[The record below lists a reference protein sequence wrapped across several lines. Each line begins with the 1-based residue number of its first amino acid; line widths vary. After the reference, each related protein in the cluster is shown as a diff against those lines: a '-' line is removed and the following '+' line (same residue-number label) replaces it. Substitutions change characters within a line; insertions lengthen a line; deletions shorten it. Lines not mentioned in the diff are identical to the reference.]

1 VVRNFNGT
9 ALGAMTLALA
19 SIPQV
24 ASAQS
29 TSQAAGADQ
38 ATAAATTTKD
48 GTQLGEIVVTAEKRP
63 SIAQKTAIAMTVVNA
78 ETIQKNGVGNLKD
91 LTSILPGVSFS
102 QQNASIVIGIRGVAS
117 RDTNNPAVSLSYDGF
132 YTQAADGLNLSMFDV
147 ERVEVLRGP
156 QGTLL
161 GRNAT
166 AGAVNVITAK
176 PTKEFG
182 ASLSGEVGNYDAYN
196 TNGMLNLPVT
206 DDIQI
211 RAAFQTR
218 DHGGYR
224 DNPVGRDGDDEHSKA
239 GRLSVAFQ
247 PTERWKATITG
258 EIAHVNDVG
267 PVVQAVPLV
276 YNSDG
281 TLSLSK
287 PSIPGDGKTF
297 DVTDGGF
304 EHADMRAVRWDTSYD
319 LGFASLTYLGGYR
332 YLHYHRLN
340 TLGGAYGTDRQNLS
354 YNANEH
360 IATWNHEI
368 RLATSSTGR
377 LFWQIGAN
385 TFNEANQNYTTFQN
399 YPGSAT
405 LRSTPDNIFIYNY
418 PHDSTKSWA
427 VFGQGS
433 YKLTSNLKAEFG
445 ARFTK
450 DDRQPDG
457 YAQTANFGQYLTTG
471 ALNYTTASV
480 AATYKS
486 QKVTYHGALDWQFT
500 PRNLAYVKYDTGYKA
515 GGINNAV
522 PYGPETITAYEVGS
536 KNRFFDNKLEINAD
550 AFYYDYKNQQVTQLL
565 PGSPTSQIV
574 NAGKSQYYGVELEG
588 IALLSHRD
596 RLDGYVSYIHAEY
609 KDFSVANGA
618 SNLQLAGNRPPQ
630 APRFTF
636 NAGYQHDFDL
646 FGGTL
651 TPRFQTHYETKSY
664 FTIYNYGADSQ
675 GAYHKSDIIVTYK
688 PSSGRWSLEGYVRN
702 LEDKLILSFSQ
713 NPASTT
719 YAAYRYQYLAPRT
732 FGGKLTI
739 NW

>member
-1 VVRNFNGT
+1 VANYFNGT
-9 ALGAMTLALA
+9 AMGAVALA
-19 SIPQV
+19 ITILPQT

-29 TSQAAGADQ
+29 PVKAAAADQ
-38 ATAAATTTKD
+38 ATEEAPQD
-48 GTQLGEIVVTAEKRP
+48 GLAEIVVTAEKRP
-63 SIAQKTAIAMTVVNA
+63 SVAQKTAIAMSVVTA

-102 QQNASIVIGIRGVAS
+102 QTNSSIVIGIRGVAS

-132 YTQAADGLNLSMFDV
+132 STQAADGLNLSMFDI

-176 PTKEFG
+176 PTKDLG
-182 ASLSGEVGNYDAYN
+182 ASLSGEFGNYLTYN
-196 TNGMLNLPVT
+196 TTGMVNLPVT
-206 DDIQI
+206 DDIQV
-211 RAAFQTR
+211 RASFQTR
-218 DHGGYR
+218 DHDGYR
-224 DNPVGRDGDDEHSKA
+224 NNPVGRDGDDEHSQA

-247 PTERWKATITG
+247 PTSRWSAMITG
-258 EIAHVNDVG
+258 EIAHINDVG

-276 YNSDG
+276 YNADHV
-281 TLSLSK
+281 LSLSK

-297 DVTDGGF
+297 SATDGGF
-304 EHADMRAVRWDTSYD
+304 EHADMRALRWNTSYD
-319 LGFASLTYLGGYR
+319 LGFASITYLGGYR
-332 YLHYHRLN
+332 YLDYHRLN
-340 TLGGAYGTDRQNLS
+340 TLGGAYGTDRQSLS
-354 YNANEH
+354 YNAHEH

-368 RLATSSTGR
+368 RLAAKSAGPF
-377 LFWQIGAN
+377 FWQIGAN
-385 TFNEANQNYTTFQN
+385 TFNEANRNYTTFQN
-399 YPGSAT
+399 YAGNQT
-405 LRSTPDNIFIYNY
+405 LRGTPDNIYIYNY

-433 YKLTSNLKAEFG
+433 YQLTSTLKAEVG

-450 DDRQPDG
+450 DLRQPDG
-457 YAQTANFGQYLTTG
+457 YAQTASLAQYLATG

-480 AATYKS
+480 AASYRS
-486 QKVTYHGALDWQFT
+486 QKTTYHGALDWQFT

-522 PYGPETITAYEVGS
+522 PYGPETITAYEIGS
-536 KNRFFDNKLEINAD
+536 KNRFFGNKLEVNVD
-550 AFYYDYKNQQVTQLL
+550 AFYYDYANQQVTQLL

-588 IALLSHRD
+588 IVLLSHRD

-609 KDFSVANGA
+609 KDFAVANGA
-618 SNLQLAGNRPPQ
+618 TNLQLSGNRPPQ
-630 APRFTF
+630 APRFTL

-646 FGGTL
+646 FGGSL

-675 GAYHKSDIIVTYK
+675 DAYHKSDIIVSYK
-688 PSSGRWSLEGYVRN
+688 PANGRWSLEGYVRN
-702 LEDKLILSFSQ
+702 LEDKLILANAQ

-732 FGGKLTI
+732 YGGKLTI